1 MTIEAIIT
9 SVIFVAVFAFILSE
23 KIDRMVVSICGAT
36 AMIVVGNIRGFY
48 SYEQALSMIELDT
61 IILLLGMMTLISMLE
76 KTGAFEYM
84 AIKIAQLSKGRPVM
98 LFLMLVTTTAFISMF
113 LYNVTTVVLI
123 APVTIAIT
131 KLLKLSCVPYLI
143 GEAILSN
150 IGGLATIVGDPPN
163 LIIGSSV
170 QDLSFISFM
179 LHLGPFALIVF
190 LLTAF
195 LFIKIFKKDF
205 DKEPSEIKVMM
216 SMKPEDSI
224 TDREGAKK
232 LIYVFSI
239 IIFGFFIAEYIH
251 IRPSLIAITGA
262 AIGFIF
268 TKYNIE
274 ETISRVDVSILIF
287 FSGLFITVGGL
298 KYSGVLD
305 LMATSLT
312 GLAKHD
318 MLLCCIVTIW
328 VAAFASAILDNIPFT
343 IAMIPMIQSLG
354 QHLGDMNAITPL
366 WWALALG
373 VGLGGNGSVIG
384 ATANVIVVKLSEKTD
399 TPITS
404 KIWSKSGLITTM
416 ISLVLTSVLFW
427 VFYNFMCTK

>member
-1 MTIEAIIT
+1 MTLEAIIT

-36 AMIVVGNIRGFY
+36 AMIIVGDILDFY
-48 SYEQALSMIELDT
+48 DYKQALAMIELDT

-84 AIKIAQLSKGRPVM
+84 AIKIAQLSKGQPVM

-113 LYNVTTVVLI
+113 LDNVTTVVLI

-262 AIGFIF
+262 AIGFIV

-287 FSGLFITVGGL
+287 FSGLFVTVGGL

-318 MLLCCIVTIW
+318 MLLAQLIGLPQQKFNRCEVRH
-328 VAAFASAILDNIPFT
+328 DRK
-343 IAMIPMIQSLG
+343 
-354 QHLGDMNAITPL
+354 
-366 WWALALG
+366 ALL
-373 VGLGGNGSVIG
+373 
-384 ATANVIVVKLSEKTD
+384 
-399 TPITS
+399 
-404 KIWSKSGLITTM
+404 
-416 ISLVLTSVLFW
+416 
-427 VFYNFMCTK
+427 